1 MKLLGESAGRLRSKG
16 KSRKGLSAKAGDE
29 SPSDS
34 LRALSRHLAK
44 IPHSG
49 GSEGEGKR
57 LHPQPCQPRLP
68 PPGGDRRLLGRLRP
82 SPGGR
87 VRHKGR
93 RGDPRPSPG
102 KPRGPPRAALTVRDA
117 VEQGDGQHPHAP
129 AAAPRPPRPRP
140 GRSRQAARTGSGRL
154 GRGLLAACGATGPR
168 SERSAPPAALRG
180 LKVGEKA
187 RRAKEKPP
195 RCAVQGKFVRGAGC
209 VRTKCMLPRRRRH
222 AGGATGE
229 KYYVGLFIGRCL
241 PFLRTFDQSYKTVFS
256 KEGSRILTFFV
267 CSILAES

>member
-1 MKLLGESAGRLRSKG
+1 MTCQSEGGRPAPPCLPRGRSACLQHNRGEPSP
-16 KSRKGLSAKAGDE
+16 LS
-29 SPSDS
+29 P
-34 LRALSRHLAK
+34 RR
-44 IPHSG
+44 
-49 GSEGEGKR
+49 GSE
-57 LHPQPCQPRLP
+57 P
-68 PPGGDRRLLGRLRP
+68 PP
-82 SPGGR
+82 S
-87 VRHKGR
+87 
-93 RGDPRPSPG
+93 
-102 KPRGPPRAALTVRDA
+102 PPRSTHRARCCGARRRPTSTC
-117 VEQGDGQHPHAP
+117 
-129 AAAPRPPRPRP
+129 PR
-140 GRSRQAARTGSGRL
+140 RSRQAARTGSGRL

-195 RCAVQGKFVRGAGC
+195 RCSVQGKFVRGAGC